1 MANLPVER
9 YLDLNDYQYGLKFST
24 AIDLAEE
31 WVGKVNKIG
40 FQFHTPF
47 MKGDPLWI
55 EFGKL
60 RNDLSDRLIDL
71 RRKYPDFVINSEK
84 QLSLMKGNW
93 GGNRYTP
100 VQCPTWAIHIWIIW
114 DRLNSHVALV
124 VLIPS
129 H

>member
-1 MANLPVER
+1 MTINTVN
-9 YLDLNDYQYGLKFST
+9 YST

-47 MKGDPLWI
+47 MKGDPLWL

-60 RNDLSDRLIDL
+60 RNDLVDRLIEL

-84 QLSLMKGNW
+84 QLSLMKGIGEELPFN
-93 GGNRYTP
+93 
-100 VQCPTWAIHIWIIW
+100 VQRGPSFLWIIW
-114 DRLNSHVALV
+114 EELSSLVALV
-124 VLIPS
+124 VLMPS